1 MEKRTMKRA
10 LSIASSAV
18 LILAAVPALA
28 QPKDDDWGCERGY
41 GPGMMGGGYGYGP
54 GMMGRGGMMEGPGG
68 CGPCWGP
75 GAAGG
80 GGPGAQREDLKLSV
94 DQVRNNMDGWLK
106 RMGNA
111 RLKLG
116 KVVERDADTITA
128 DVVTAEKDVVVQR
141 YEVNR
146 HSGFVR
152 PAR

>member
-18 LILAAVPALA
+18 LIITAIPALA
-28 QPKDDDWGCERGY
+28 QPKDDDWGCGRGY

-54 GMMGRGGMMEGPGG
+54 GMMEGPGG

-94 DQVRNNMDGWLK
+94 DQVRKNMDGWLK

>member
-1 MEKRTMKRA
+1 MM
-10 LSIASSAV
+10 
-18 LILAAVPALA
+18 
-28 QPKDDDWGCERGY
+28 GGGYGYGY

-54 GMMGRGGMMEGPGG
+54 GMMGRGGVIQGPGG

-80 GGPGAQREDLKLSV
+80 GGPGVQREDLKLSV
-94 DQVRNNMDGWLK
+94 DQVRSNMDGWVK
-106 RMGNA
+106 RMGNP

-128 DVVTAEKDVVVQR
+128 DVVTSEKDVVVQR
-141 YEVNR
+141 YEINR
-146 HSGFVR
+146 HSGFIR

>member
-18 LILAAVPALA
+18 LIITAIPALA
-28 QPKDDDWGCERGY
+28 QPKDDDWGCGRGY